1 MQAAG
6 SDRRTL
12 PGGMRILLALG
23 FVLALAATGLVV
35 FADDVKLLRLAAVLA
50 LWVALI
56 AAFAIARSMRDTRS
70 AQRRQEE
77 IRLSYEVELH
87 REIAARL
94 EYEVGLN
101 RQLESAHSDQL
112 DSLRGEIDRLAS
124 ALSRL
129 LDGDVLIERVTLSA
143 ESTRVRALSEAGVR
157 GVSGAATAI
166 EASPTVEGDVLV
178 EIDALPVEPDLPP
191 TDDTGPAS
199 DSGADHGGVAAG
211 DRDASGEADAEVHDA
226 GVDDVGLDHA
236 PVIDGVDTV
245 EEVPGTVG
253 GVGLSDQASPD
264 HDDSPIEPLPA
275 IQRIDAPATGW
286 TWSHRA
292 ASPVDGGPSTG
303 GSPVDGGPG
312 TGGSP
317 VVGWPSA
324 EGVAPHEALA
334 EGEPG
339 EPDQTAEGTPA
350 ESAEEASEES
360 GAATAVAV
368 TLGGADDDTDGD
380 AGEQASVPIGELLA
394 AYGLDGGS
402 RRRRRRN

>member
-1 MQAAG
+1 MGVQATD

-35 FADDVKLLRLAAVLA
+35 FADDVKLLRLAAVVA

-56 AAFAIARSMRDTRS
+56 AAFAIVRSMRDTRS

-112 DSLRGEIDRLAS
+112 DSLRGELDRLAS

-157 GVSGAATAI
+157 GVSGLATAI
-166 EASPTVEGDVLV
+166 EASPTAEGDVLV
-178 EIDALPVEPDLPP
+178 EIDALPVVPDLPP
-191 TDDTGPAS
+191 TDDPGPVS
-199 DSGADHGGVAAG
+199 DPGADHGGGAAS
-211 DRDASGEADAEVHDA
+211 DQDASGGADVEVHDA
-226 GVDDVGLDHA
+226 GVDDVELDHA
-236 PVIDGVDTV
+236 PVIDGVELGHAPVIDGV
-245 EEVPGTVG
+245 DAAEEVPGTVG

-264 HDDSPIEPLPA
+264 HDDSPTEPLPA

-303 GSPVDGGPG
+303 GSSVNGAEPVEPAASLPPEEDAAPQDAQAE
-312 TGGSP
+312 P
-317 VVGWPSA
+317 PAPEAIAA
-324 EGVAPHEALA
+324 EGVAPHEAPA
-334 EGEPG
+334 EGDAPHAAAAEGVSG
-339 EPDQTAEGTPA
+339 EPDQ
-350 ESAEEASEES
+350 
-360 GAATAVAV
+360 
-368 TLGGADDDTDGD
+368 
-380 AGEQASVPIGELLA
+380 
-394 AYGLDGGS
+394 
-402 RRRRRRN
+402 